1 MLREELVHKAI
12 QEGEA
17 HSRVLLNSGRYLG
30 CQKVKHKTK
39 FYELLLTII
48 TNQGKHSPYLDR
60 KQLEKGGMFEYN
72 ERLHLKFVFLQQNI
86 SI

>member
-1 MLREELVHKAI
+1 M
-12 QEGEA
+12 
-17 HSRVLLNSGRYLG
+17 G